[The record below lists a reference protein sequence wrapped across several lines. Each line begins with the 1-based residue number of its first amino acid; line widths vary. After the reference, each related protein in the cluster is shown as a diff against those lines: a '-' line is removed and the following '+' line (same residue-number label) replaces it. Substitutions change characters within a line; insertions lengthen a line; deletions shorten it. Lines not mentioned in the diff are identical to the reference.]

1 MDKKATILVRKST
14 GELEPFSKAKLVSSL
29 KRSGAGDE
37 LVEEIADELD
47 QVLHDGIS
55 TSKLYARAF
64 ALLRRKQE
72 AAAARYRLKK
82 AIMEL
87 GPTGYP
93 FEIFISEIIRLR
105 GFDVEVGQVL
115 EGRCV
120 SHEVDVLATASDEQY
135 FVECKY
141 YNSQGKHADVKVP
154 LYIHSRV
161 NDLIARRQALPG
173 YENMKF
179 GGWIATNTRF
189 TSDAIDYG
197 LCSGLKLLSWDYPAD
212 DGIKDIVEREKL
224 FPVTALTRLNRKHK
238 QQLLEDKIVL
248 CRQLHNNHGA
258 LDKLQLDE
266 AQRLKLEKEISGL
279 CG

>member
-1 MDKKATILVRKST
+1 MDQNPTILVRKST
-14 GELEPFSKAKLVSSL
+14 GEMEPFSKAKLVNSL
-29 KRSGAGDE
+29 KRSGAEDE
-37 LVEEIADELD
+37 LVEEIAGELD

-55 TSKLYARAF
+55 TSKLYARVF
-64 ALLRRKQE
+64 ALLRRKKA

-120 SHEVDVLATASDEQY
+120 SHEVDVLATAKGEQY

-161 NDLIARRQALPG
+161 NDLIARRRTIPG
-173 YENMKF
+173 YEDMKF

-189 TSDAIDYG
+189 TSDAIAYG
-197 LCSGLKLLSWDYPAD
+197 TCSGLKLLSWDFPAD

-224 FPVTALTRLNRKHK
+224 FPVTALTRLSRQHK
-238 QQLLEDKIVL
+238 QQLLEDRIVL
-248 CRQLHNNHGA
+248 CRQLHENHRR
-258 LDKLQLDE
+258 LDKLQLSAD
-266 AQRLKLEKEISGL
+266 QRLKVEKEISGL